1 MVGLKIKEYLD
12 ENGIKYSYL
21 SEKTGMP
28 MNILSPTLN
37 GKRKMSAEEYFMI
50 CGILGL
56 PAETFAPDTQDD
68 GQEQYMEGIIVTE
81 RKYINQVDAQV
92 TISFQLASHDWLKLE
107 KSSEWHQVEEM
118 ILEIQNKHNQ
128 KSRQDQL

>member
-37 GKRKMSAEEYFMI
+37 GKRKNECRRVFHDLWNSWIASRNI
-50 CGILGL
+50 CTRHTRRWLG
-56 PAETFAPDTQDD
+56 ARNTGGE
-68 GQEQYMEGIIVTE
+68 
-81 RKYINQVDAQV
+81 
-92 TISFQLASHDWLKLE
+92 
-107 KSSEWHQVEEM
+107 
-118 ILEIQNKHNQ
+118 
-128 KSRQDQL
+128 